1 MARIVVADDDVDVRM
16 LVTLKLEYSGHD
28 VVGVENG
35 AAAVRAVRETRPDL
49 VVLDLMMPGM
59 SGLDACEAIRA
70 DPETAATSI
79 ILLTARAQDADVDA
93 GLARG
98 ADAYVTKPFSPRE
111 LASQVD
117 SLLAARASSAVG
129 D

>member
-16 LVTLKLEYSGHD
+16 LVTLKLEQSGHD

-35 AAAVRAVRETRPDL
+35 AAAVHAVRDTRPDL

-59 SGLDACEAIRA
+59 SGLEACEAIRA
-70 DPETAATSI
+70 DPETAGTSI
-79 ILLTARAQDADVDA
+79 ILLTARAQDTDVDA

-117 SLLAARASSAVG
+117 SLLAASPAR
-129 D
+129 DR